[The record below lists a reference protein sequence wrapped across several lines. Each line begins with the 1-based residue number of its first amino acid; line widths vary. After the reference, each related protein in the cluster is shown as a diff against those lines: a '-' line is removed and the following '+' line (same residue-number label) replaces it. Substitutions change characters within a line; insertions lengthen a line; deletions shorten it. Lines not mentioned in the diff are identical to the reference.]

1 MLDSHENHELQ
12 RAREGVRGR
21 RKTSKSLL
29 IIIIIIA
36 VSEGGEEGDKEG
48 DKNDAKT
55 GQNPYWFSGTP
66 EASLVWSHGVATRLQ
81 SVSTGLQDYRCMKI
95 RGCGGSRVRGYAST
109 GVRAYESTGVCEYGI
124 ADVIG

>member
-1 MLDSHENHELQ
+1 MNCS
-12 RAREGVRGR
+12 VRGR
-21 RKTSKSLL
+21 GCADVGKPLF
-29 IIIIIIA
+29 IITTA
-36 VSEGGEEGDKEG
+36 TVSEGGEEGDKEG